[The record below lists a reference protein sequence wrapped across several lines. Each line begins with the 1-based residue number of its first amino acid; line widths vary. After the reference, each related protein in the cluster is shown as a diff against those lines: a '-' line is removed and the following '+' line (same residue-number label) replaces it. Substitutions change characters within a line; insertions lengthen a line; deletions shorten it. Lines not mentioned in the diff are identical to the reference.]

1 MKYRYDEV
9 YSEWNFTD
17 FVKRLIA
24 LREEGVRDYEINL
37 GKGVDKE
44 DIAILTYYIELEDE

>member
-24 LREEGVRDYEINL
+24 LREEGVSDYEINL

-44 DIAILTYYIELEDE
+44 DVAILTYHIELEDE

>member
-24 LREEGVRDYEINL
+24 LREEGVNDYEINL

-44 DIAILTYYIELEDE
+44 DVAILTYHIELEDE

>member
-9 YSEWNFTD
+9 YSDWNFTD
-17 FVKRLIA
+17 FVKRLIT
-24 LREEGVRDYEINL
+24 LREEGVKDYEINL

-44 DIAILTYYIELEDE
+44 DVAILTYYIEPDE